1 MNKKRVQKI
10 LKQNKENWQTM
21 AETFSR
27 TRRENW
33 NELKFLT
40 EYIKDGQ
47 KILDL
52 GCGNGRLYQ
61 LFQDKNIEY
70 IGVDNSEGLI
80 KISKERF
87 NKPEFI
93 VADALNLETHFS
105 ENEFDIIVS
114 IAFLHHI
121 PSEELR
127 LKILKDCFSLLKPN
141 GFLIFTVWNLRQWKL
156 IWRYRLYSLF
166 FGKRDVFVPWKAGSE
181 KIERYHHVFT
191 LREIKRITKQAG
203 FKIIRCH
210 KDSLRGFNLMVIAQK
225 VCFDVC

>member
-10 LKQNKENWQTM
+10 LEQNKKNWQII
-21 AETFSR
+21 AKTFSK
-27 TRRENW
+27 TRKGNW
-33 NELKFLT
+33 NELKFLP

-47 KILDL
+47 KVLDL

-61 LFQDKNIEY
+61 LFQDKDIEY
-70 IGVDNSEGLI
+70 VGVDNSGGLI
-80 KISKERF
+80 KIAKERF

-93 VADALNLETHFS
+93 VADALDLGTRFPK
-105 ENEFDIIVS
+105 NEFDIIIS

-156 IWRYRLYSLF
+156 ICRYHLYSLF
-166 FGKRDVFVPWKAGSE
+166 LGKRDVFVPWKATDG
-181 KIERYHHVFT
+181 KIWRYHHVFT
-191 LREIKRITKQAG
+191 LREIRRLAKKAG
-203 FKIIRCH
+203 FKIIRNE
-210 KDSLRGFNLMVIAQK
+210 KDSSRGFNLITIVQK
-225 VCFDVC
+225 I